1 MAGFSPNWD
10 NLNFVRNQY
19 SSEVL
24 LRTRM
29 PTIAR
34 MVTAKKYEEK
44 SIMPYYK
51 SDISIIKISKRVI
64 CMANKFLICMTTL
77 LQLG

>member
-10 NLNFVRNQY
+10 NLNFIRNQY

-29 PTIAR
+29 ATIAR

-44 SIMPYYK
+44 CHEVLCHTKKWYQDYK
-51 SDISIIKISKRVI
+51 DIKT
-64 CMANKFLICMTTL
+64 CYLHG
-77 LQLG
+77 Q

>member
-1 MAGFSPNWD
+1 MAGFSPNRD
-10 NLNFVRNQY
+10 NLNFIRNQY

-44 SIMPYYK
+44 CQEVLYHTAK
-51 SDISIIKISKRVI
+51 SDIWVIKISKRVI
-64 CMANKFLICMTTL
+64 CLAN
-77 LQLG
+77 

>member
-1 MAGFSPNWD
+1 MFCSFMAGFSPNRD
-10 NLNFVRNQY
+10 NLNFIRNQY

-44 SIMPYYK
+44 CQEVLHLYCQ
-51 SDISIIKISKRVI
+51 SDIRIIKNIKT
-64 CMANKFLICMTTL
+64 CY
-77 LQLG
+77 LQG